1 MSSQKKLGIIGSAFI
16 FFIVL
21 YYLTSLTPLQKIL
34 SLTRDPIE
42 SGVVSISHE
51 VNKALSA
58 QKKSK
63 YELVKDISAL
73 EKKIQ
78 DLTVEILELQSL
90 KQENAQLRDMLEFKK
105 ETNFIFISADVTA
118 KTNTEVG
125 RTLTI
130 NKGTNNGAYVGAPV
144 VVGKGVFAGKV
155 VSVGPYSA
163 LVRLTTDRQ
172 SNILATL
179 DRENQKIAGVL
190 QGTTGSGIMLSFI
203 PKNTPLSPGQRVVT
217 NGLQEHIPA
226 NLYLGDVIELQESEE
241 TIFNTALVKVPYS
254 IDELTSVAIITR
266 VNVDE

>member
-179 DRENQKIAGVL
+179 DRVL